1 MLLLIELWC
10 LLSLAIAN
18 VFKSNTPIYTYIC
31 NFYLIYQFLK
41 KNPDIKSLGCW
52 MFYRRRAR
60 GHQDGSFSLRA
71 VPACSESPQGRKRH
85 VSSSLCPLQEFQQEL
100 KHTYWILI
108 MEASYLNHYIN
119 EAGREL
125 PQAGTQIIQQN
136 TGTGGHYMH

>member
-1 MLLLIELWC
+1 
-10 LLSLAIAN
+10 
-18 VFKSNTPIYTYIC
+18 
-31 NFYLIYQFLK
+31 
-41 KNPDIKSLGCW
+41 
-52 MFYRRRAR
+52 MFYGKRAH

-71 VPACSESPQGRKRH
+71 VPARSESPRGRKRH

-125 PQAGTQIIQQN
+125 EPQKYNKTLEQEGTIHVLSFCICDLYVWVIQ
-136 TGTGGHYMH
+136 MEKS